1 MICFDIFH
9 LFRQDKNAASVENLQ
24 RKIAFFGEL
33 TATADEI
40 GETEIQVF
48 LKLQVLFLSYSR
60 VWHLQ

>member
-1 MICFDIFH
+1 M
-9 LFRQDKNAASVENLQ
+9 LPSVENLQ
-24 RKIAFFGEL
+24 RKTAFFGEL

>member
-40 GETEIQVF
+40 GETEIQLF

>member
-9 LFRQDKNAASVENLQ
+9 LFRQDKNVASVENLQ

-40 GETEIQVF
+40 GEIEIQLF

>member
-1 MICFDIFH
+1 M
-9 LFRQDKNAASVENLQ
+9 LPSVENLQ

-40 GETEIQVF
+40 GETEIQLF

>member
-40 GETEIQVF
+40 GETGIQVF
-48 LKLQVLFLSYSR
+48 LKLQVLLLNHSR